1 MSESEVAQ
9 RIISAWLRD
18 VPATAIM
25 MHLICLG
32 VPLKKAQVL
41 EVIKRYVDNQTE
53 NKYLRM

>member
-1 MSESEVAQ
+1 MSEQEVAS

-18 VPATAIM
+18 IPATAIM

-32 VPLKKAQVL
+32 VPLKKADVL
-41 EVIKRYVDNQTE
+41 RIIKRYVDNQTE

>member
-1 MSESEVAQ
+1 MSESEVTQ

-18 VPATAIM
+18 IPASAIM

-32 VPLKKAQVL
+32 VPLRKHQVL
-41 EVIKRYVDNQTE
+41 AVIKRYVDNQTE

>member
-1 MSESEVAQ
+1 MSESEVAS

-32 VPLKKAQVL
+32 VPLRKEQVL
-41 EVIKRYVDNQTE
+41 AVIKRYVDNQSE